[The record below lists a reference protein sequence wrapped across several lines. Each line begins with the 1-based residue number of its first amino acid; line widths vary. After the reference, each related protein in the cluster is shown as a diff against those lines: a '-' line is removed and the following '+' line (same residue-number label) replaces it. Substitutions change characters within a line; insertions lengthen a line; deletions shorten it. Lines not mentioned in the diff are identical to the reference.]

1 LTAELDYSV
10 SGFTTWV
17 RPTGTRPQVSLKALI
32 ERLRQIPGVQ
42 AVGAGSRLI
51 RRENRPPGDPVAI
64 QGQPPLPPEQQ
75 PTAEFKGV
83 SPDWIHALGARL
95 LRGRDFT
102 EADQLEAPGAV
113 LVNESFA
120 RRHFAD
126 ADPIGQRLRMGSGQP
141 PSTATNVWGLPEW
154 SEIVGVVSD
163 VKSLH
168 PQPEA
173 APEVYVSYWQ
183 YPMQAPTILLR
194 ATGNPAAL
202 TDVIR
207 RETKTLIPNLPSP
220 LIRTMDDLISDTVA
234 QPRFQTGLL
243 AAFAGMA
250 LLLAAIGLY
259 GVLAYSIAQR
269 EREIGVRLT
278 LGAQR
283 HQVLGLVIGRGM
295 RLVLAGL
302 VVGLIASVAL
312 TRVMRSLLY
321 GVTPTDPL
329 TVVLAA
335 AVMLGATLLACWL
348 PARKAA
354 RTDPV
359 VALRAE

>member
-1 LTAELDYSV
+1 V
-10 SGFTTWV
+10 V
-17 RPTGTRPQVSLKALI
+17 LI
-32 ERLRQIPGVQ
+32 
-42 AVGAGSRLI
+42 
-51 RRENRPPGDPVAI
+51 
-64 QGQPPLPPEQQ
+64 
-75 PTAEFKGV
+75 
-83 SPDWIHALGARL
+83 
-95 LRGRDFT
+95 
-102 EADQLEAPGAV
+102 
-113 LVNESFA
+113 NESFA

-126 ADPIGQRLRMGSGQP
+126 ADPVGRRIRMGSGEP
-141 PSTATNVWGLPEW
+141 PLTATNVWGLPEW

-194 ATGNPAAL
+194 VTGSPAAL
-202 TDVIR
+202 ADLIR
-207 RETKTLIPNLPSP
+207 RETKTLIPNLPPP

-234 QPRFQTGLL
+234 QPRLQTGLL
-243 AAFAGMA
+243 AGFAGVA

-259 GVLAYSIAQR
+259 GVLAYSVAQR

-283 HQVLGLVIGRGM
+283 HQVLALVIGRGM

-302 VVGLIASVAL
+302 VVGLIVSVAL

-335 AVMLGATLLACWL
+335 AVLLGATLLACWL
-348 PARKAA
+348 PARRAA